1 MRKLLHAAVKICQFG
16 PGKAY
21 MSDRNSVEG
30 SLAAIDKPGSR
41 QPQA

>member
-1 MRKLLHAAVKICQFG
+1 MRKLLHAAAKICQFG

-21 MSDRNSVEG
+21 MSDHNSVEG

-41 QPQA
+41 HLQA